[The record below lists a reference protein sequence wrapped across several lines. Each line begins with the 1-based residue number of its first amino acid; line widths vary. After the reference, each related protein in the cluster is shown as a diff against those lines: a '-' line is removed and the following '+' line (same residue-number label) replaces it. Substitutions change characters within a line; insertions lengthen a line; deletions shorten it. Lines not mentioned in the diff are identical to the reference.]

1 MIGKQDGYM
10 TAEEFMKELEADPE
24 YQARTREHNQR
35 IDEIYRRRCEEA
47 APLAADLQKLG
58 WDVKSAWGFL
68 DCEGDYSATWPVLI
82 EHLQRPYSDWVR
94 EGIVRALT
102 HVAALDIAWD
112 ALRDAFI
119 KNGGHAPE
127 GIGFALGNALG
138 EIMDESVLSDVL
150 ELVVDSSYGT
160 NREVMVHYLVE
171 YRDRPDVRQ
180 VLESLVDAPDVS
192 KHARRALTLRRVRRR
207 PGRGRRRKR

>member
-1 MIGKQDGYM
+1 MNGNQSGYT

-35 IDEIYRRRCEEA
+35 MSEIRRRRREEA
-47 APLAADLQKLG
+47 APLAADLQRLG
-58 WDVKSAWGFL
+58 WDVESAWGFL
-68 DCEGDYSATWPVLI
+68 GCEDDYSAVWPVLV

-138 EIMDESVLSDVL
+138 EIMDASVLPDVL
-150 ELVVDSSYGT
+150 ELVVDRAYGT

-171 YRDRPDVRQ
+171 YRDRPEVRQ
-180 VLESLVDAPDVS
+180 VLESLVDDRDVG